1 MLKDLF
7 DKGKCALGF
16 HSGDWRY
23 VDDRRCQ
30 QVRICP
36 RCKNENEQIL
46 HSWQAW
52 QYLAN
57 GACEMARQCGRCH
70 EQENRLEHSWGAPVY
85 ETEGA
90 CTQARPCARCGAKSA
105 AGTTHVW
112 NSWTYDTKGQ
122 CAQTSACSRCGETG
136 NANRIAH
143 EWSDW
148 HASKFS
154 AAPVR
159 DCCRCGEQIFD
170 LGNGGTEKVFV
181 SLQMVNHAVQDVISS
196 TDSDGVR
203 DRITRHSAV
212 LFSPVAGKYFSFAV
226 DQLAADADAKNTFRK
241 LAGLIDRCRSE
252 GVDRVFSP
260 PVAPS
265 ASETATR
272 STATT
277 TRNPAAEP
285 GARDPRLAGHWR
297 STEILGAG
305 SGFSHTIDTH
315 CILDPA
321 GRFQWF
327 SRSSSG
333 TSEPEQGTWSSS
345 SSTLA
350 LSFGD
355 GTQISFEYVIEGV
368 TLFCPRESRYRLW
381 QRVG

>member
-30 QVRICP
+30 QVRTCP
-36 RCKNENEQIL
+36 RCNNQSQQTV
-46 HSWQAW
+46 HGWHTW
-52 QYLAN
+52 QYVAN
-57 GACEMARQCGRCH
+57 GTCEMARQCGRCH

-85 ETEGA
+85 KSDGV

-112 NSWTYDTKGQ
+112 NSWTYYSKGQ
-122 CAQTSACSRCGETG
+122 CAQTSACSRCGSTG
-136 NANRIAH
+136 NETRLAH
-143 EWSDW
+143 EWDDW
-148 HASKFS
+148 HASKFY

-159 DCCRCGEQIFD
+159 VCRRCGELIFD
-170 LGNGGTEKVFV
+170 LKNHGSEKDFV
-181 SLQMVNHAVQDVISS
+181 SLQMVDHAVQDVMSS

-203 DRITRHSAV
+203 DRITRHSAM
-212 LFSPVAGKYFSFAV
+212 LFSPVAEKYFSFAV
-226 DQLAADADAKNTFRK
+226 DQLAPDADAKDTLRK
-241 LAGLIDRCRSE
+241 LAGLIDRCHSE
-252 GVDRVFSP
+252 GVDQVFSP
-260 PVAPS
+260 PAAPV
-265 ASETATR
+265 ASETAAR
-272 STATT
+272 STTAT
-277 TRNPAAEP
+277 RPKPGAEP

-315 CILDPA
+315 CIVDPA

-345 SSTLA
+345 SKTLI
-350 LSFGD
+350 LSFDD
-355 GTQISFEYVIEGV
+355 GSQRSFEYVIEGR
-368 TLFCPRESRYRLW
+368 TLYCPRESRYRLW
-381 QRVG
+381 ERVG